1 MEQPE
6 MSKNPINPYL
16 LIIGCLVGKESFLK
30 QFFITTHPLTS
41 MINRITASMHSRPPP
56 FDWIRTI
63 CASSKY
69 FIYISENRTPKW
81 SRTFRIDA
89 DVGRHSWSG

>member
-6 MSKNPINPYL
+6 MSKKSPINPYL

-30 QFFITTHPLTS
+30 QFFITTSDVRRPLTS

-56 FDWIRTI
+56 FDWICTI

-69 FIYISENRTPKW
+69 FIYISENPQ
-81 SRTFRIDA
+81 
-89 DVGRHSWSG
+89 